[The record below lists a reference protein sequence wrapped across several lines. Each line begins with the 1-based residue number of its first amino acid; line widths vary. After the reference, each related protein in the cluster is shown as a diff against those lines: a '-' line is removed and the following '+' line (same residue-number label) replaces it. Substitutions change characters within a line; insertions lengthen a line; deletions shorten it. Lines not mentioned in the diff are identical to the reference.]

1 MTTFLSIFQQST
13 FRRIFQYVLLC
24 IEPTEKYLE
33 NYFDSKHLKTDS
45 HQICREIQATESKN
59 QVNHPSCKALFR
71 FLTKQ

>member
-45 HQICREIQATESKN
+45 HQVCREIQATE
-59 QVNHPSCKALFR
+59 
-71 FLTKQ
+71 